1 MMTRTSNDKLLF
13 QSRGST
19 RHFLFSRTD
28 PRRIADVKP
37 KKISVAHD
45 RMKTVFPDMLVD
57 NRFIEH
63 AMLHLDMVSQFGAMI
78 IRLDQEIIENN
89 SSKNPQV
96 FDHQIQIAKILDK
109 ICQNGNGLWGLVNPD
124 ALGSFFAEKS
134 GSEILQIAK
143 KLQKYFS
150 KQTQKTV
157 TIGVSAFPTL
167 TYKKEEILENAYKAL
182 DHASFFGPNSAVIFD
197 DVSLNISGDKLYEKG
212 DIQGTIAEFKKA
224 LLINSSNVNVR
235 NSLGVCYGIAGNYEQ
250 AAEEFCKAIDID
262 KNEYMTLYN
271 LGLVNMLTG
280 EREKAL
286 DFFLKAHDINSD
298 IYEVAFQT
306 GKLYL
311 EMGNSEQ
318 ATVFLE
324 RAAKI
329 EPESV
334 AVYRYLGDCYAVS
347 DRTDDAIS
355 AYEKSIKYNPCDAA
369 SMSALGSLYDKRNE
383 NSEIALMFCR
393 ESVELSPENSLFR
406 YRLGRLY
413 YHQKRFKEALM
424 EFKKAKRLGRDTT
437 EYIEKT
443 NSYIDNQDT

>member
-1 MMTRTSNDKLLF
+1 MTRTSNNKLLF

-28 PRRIADVKP
+28 TGRIADAKP
-37 KKISVAHD
+37 KEISGAHD
-45 RMKTVFPDMLVD
+45 KMKSVFPNMLVD
-57 NRFIEH
+57 KGFIEH
-63 AMLHLDMVSQFGAMI
+63 AMLHLDLVSQFGAMI

-89 SSKNPQV
+89 NSKNPQV
-96 FDHQIQIAKILDK
+96 FDEQIQIAKILDK

-124 ALGSFFAEKS
+124 SLGSFFAEKNE
-134 GSEILQIAK
+134 SEILQIAK
-143 KLQKYFS
+143 KLQQYIS

-167 TYKKEEILENAYKAL
+167 AYEKEEILENARKAL

-212 DIQGTIAEFKKA
+212 DIQGTIAEFKKS

-235 NSLGVCYGIAGNYEQ
+235 NSLGVCYGITGNYER
-250 AAEEFCKAIDID
+250 ALEEFSKAVGVD
-262 KNEYMTLYN
+262 KKEYMALYN
-271 LGLVNMLTG
+271 LGLVNMFKG

-286 DFFLKAHDINSD
+286 EFFLKAHDINSD
-298 IYEVAFQT
+298 IYEVTFQT
-306 GKLYL
+306 GKIYL

-318 ATVFLE
+318 ARIFLE

-347 DRTDDAIS
+347 GRTNDAIS

-369 SMSALGSLYDKRNE
+369 SMSALGSLYDQRNV

-393 ESVELSPENSLFR
+393 ESVELSPENSLYR

-413 YHQKRFKEALM
+413 YRQKRFKEALK
-424 EFKKAKRLGRDTT
+424 EFKKAKRLGRDIT
-437 EYIEKT
+437 EYIKKT
-443 NSYIDNQDT
+443 SAYIETEDS